1 MQLEIKLKH
10 FLFFLLIVFVSF
22 NSNSANSNSFG
33 ITGSINT
40 PNAYSMKES
49 GLRADYF
56 YSYPEKKL
64 NLTASPFNWLE
75 ATIFYS
81 SIENKPYLAY
91 GGNGYIFENQSYKD
105 KGFNV
110 KAILKQEGDYPAI
123 AIGLN
128 DFAGTGLYDSEYIV
142 LSKSYNKL
150 IVSAGIGWGNYS
162 QGLSINNPLKSF
174 SNRFD
179 LNVINK

>member
-1 MQLEIKLKH
+1 
-10 FLFFLLIVFVSF
+10 
-22 NSNSANSNSFG
+22 
-33 ITGSINT
+33 
-40 PNAYSMKES
+40 MKES

-64 NLTASPFNWLE
+64 NLTAFPFNWLE

-128 DFAGTGLYDSEYIV
+128 DFAVLAEIWQHTDPENPSNEDDIV
-142 LSKSYNKL
+142 RISDDY
-150 IVSAGIGWGNYS
+150 G
-162 QGLSINNPLKSF
+162 
-174 SNRFD
+174 R
-179 LNVINK
+179 